1 MKQLRI
7 KKTAIIL
14 SIITLLTA
22 GASALDLSLH
32 LYPVYEAPLN
42 NFMNKAGGFGGN
54 VGIDIAPVSLR
65 GRDKIFISGEFTYS
79 VYPVEGLGI
88 QSLFDGALGLGYNFR
103 INDRFAVF
111 PEVYAG
117 LWSFNTSDAANIQS
131 ASGLVF
137 GGRVGGEFY
146 LGPAFSL
153 SAFGGF
159 KTYYTRPSPFMN
171 NFELG
176 IGIRYSLSRGLF
188 SSNKIS
194 MEENEVEPLF
204 PVFFS
209 HYSDNPFGHFTFVNN
224 EENDIYDV
232 EVSILVDSFMTTP
245 YTIYQAPQVGRG
257 ESFEVSACALFNEN
271 ILELIQPKSSDLEVT
286 VTYYSIG
293 KKQTST
299 YNIPVTA
306 LSRNSMTWE
315 DDRRAAAFVSGRDA
329 TAQRFARLVKT
340 AVRNNL
346 RKDIPENVQYAAAI
360 FGALKA
366 FGINYVVDPSSAFTD
381 NVGTAAVD
389 FLQFPYQTLLYHGGD
404 CDDLTIL
411 NCSLL
416 EALGIETAFITVPGH
431 IYMAFDSGLSADKIG
446 SVRKGYYI
454 AAEGKLWVPVEITLS
469 QDTFS
474 LAWSYGAR
482 EWRKAGENAALI
494 PLKNA
499 WSLYLP
505 ISVPDSDVNIDM
517 PSQDILIKHFT
528 EARYY

>member
-1 MKQLRI
+1 M
-7 KKTAIIL
+7 
-14 SIITLLTA
+14 
-22 GASALDLSLH
+22 D
-32 LYPVYEAPLN
+32 
-42 NFMNKAGGFGGN
+42 
-54 VGIDIAPVSLR
+54 
-65 GRDKIFISGEFTYS
+65 
-79 VYPVEGLGI
+79 
-88 QSLFDGALGLGYNFR
+88 
-103 INDRFAVF
+103 
-111 PEVYAG
+111 
-117 LWSFNTSDAANIQS
+117 
-131 ASGLVF
+131 
-137 GGRVGGEFY
+137 
-146 LGPAFSL
+146 
-153 SAFGGF
+153 
-159 KTYYTRPSPFMN
+159 
-171 NFELG
+171 
-176 IGIRYSLSRGLF
+176 
-188 SSNKIS
+188 
-194 MEENEVEPLF
+194 
-204 PVFFS
+204 
-209 HYSDNPFGHFTFVNN
+209 
-224 EENDIYDV
+224 
-232 EVSILVDSFMTTP
+232 
-245 YTIYQAPQVGRG
+245 
-257 ESFEVSACALFNEN
+257 
-271 ILELIQPKSSDLEVT
+271 
-286 VTYYSIG
+286 
-293 KKQTST
+293 
-299 YNIPVTA
+299 A
-306 LSRNSMTWE
+306 LSSNSMTWE

-416 EALGIETAFITVPGH
+416 EALGIETAFMTVPGH

-474 LAWSYGAR
+474 LAWS
-482 EWRKAGENAALI
+482 
-494 PLKNA
+494 
-499 WSLYLP
+499 LYLQ